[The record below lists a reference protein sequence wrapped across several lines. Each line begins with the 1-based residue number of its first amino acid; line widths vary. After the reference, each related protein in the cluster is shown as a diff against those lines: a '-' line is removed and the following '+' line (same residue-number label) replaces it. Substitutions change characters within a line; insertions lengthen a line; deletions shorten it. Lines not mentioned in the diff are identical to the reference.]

1 MLVVSP
7 DSFNLSRIGTVVAV
21 TISSNLELGAA
32 PGNVAVPASRSG
44 LSKDSVVDVSQ
55 IITLDKG
62 QLGDRVGALDSDTL
76 DQIEVGLRLA
86 LDLAS

>member
-1 MLVVSP
+1 VLVVSA
-7 DSFNLSRIGTVVAV
+7 DSFNLIRIGTVVAV
-21 TISSNLELGAA
+21 AISSNLELAAA

-55 IITLDKG
+55 IVTLDER
-62 QLGDRVGALDSDTL
+62 QLGDRVGALDFDTL
-76 DQIEVGLRLA
+76 SQIEAAR